1 MKSRPLGVQPILAT
15 DHNTRRDDARGG
27 SFLLAHQQLGA
38 LALPTNP
45 TNGQTLTLTV
55 NGTAIV
61 ITYVSS
67 IGSTP
72 NNVLIQGSAALT
84 AAATVNFLRRPDVTN
99 SNQIAAAVPNQA
111 LLVYLGWSLPAGAT
125 TITPFSLNKNVNSA
139 SANLTSFTAS
149 TTVTGASWTA
159 QTMQLYVEEGTYY
172 VGTTR
177 ILYLGGST
185 PTVTAPVSN
194 PRIDVLTADSSGTLA
209 WTTGTESASP
219 VAPSYP
225 VGKLP
230 ICELYNVVGETAL
243 YDNENQQSGE
253 GYISSDVRPV
263 LGGSYI
269 SSAAQVASGLFILDP
284 GSEAQGDIL
293 YYTGSAWALLP
304 PGTSGQFLKTL
315 GAGANPQWGAITVG
329 ETDGT
334 VTNQSLT
341 ATTSLQTDNVVVTH
355 GLGRTPAFIRLS
367 CQVAPTNNPSS
378 GVVTGQMDMT
388 YNGSGTAVAGFC
400 VTWLSNSNSYTAG
413 NYSFGGAATTFV
425 VAGVGAIAAATMA
438 VSITSISSTQFTIH
452 ITYQVTTGSG
462 TLTCT
467 VNNISWAVIG

>member
-1 MKSRPLGVQPILAT
+1 MKSRPLGVQSILAS

-27 SFLLAHQQLGA
+27 SFILAHQQLGA

-72 NNVLIQGSAALT
+72 NNVLIQSTAALT
-84 AAATVNFLRRPDVTN
+84 DTATANFVRRPDITN
-99 SNQIAAAVPNQA
+99 ANQIAATIPNQA
-111 LLVYLGWSLPAGAT
+111 LLVYLGWSLPSGGT
-125 TITPFSLNKNVNSA
+125 TLTPFSLNKNVNSA
-139 SANLTSFTAS
+139 PANLTSFTAS
-149 TTVTGASWTA
+149 TTVTGGSWTA

-194 PRIDVLTADSSGTLA
+194 PRIDVLSADSSGTLA

-230 ICELYNVVGETAL
+230 ICELYNVVGETGL
-243 YDNENQQSGE
+243 YDNENQQSGQ
-253 GYISSDVRPV
+253 GYISNDVRPV

-269 SSAAQVASGLFILDP
+269 SSTAQVASGLFILDP

-329 ETDGT
+329 EADGT
-334 VTNQSLT
+334 VTNQSLS

-367 CQVAPTNNPSS
+367 CLVAPSNNPTS
-378 GVVTGQMDMT
+378 GTVNAQMDMT
-388 YNGSGTAVAGFC
+388 YNGSGTAVAGF
-400 VTWLSNSNSYTAG
+400 SAAFEPNNNSYSASNIG
-413 NYSFGGAATTFV
+413 FGGPATTFS
-425 VAGVGAIAAATMA
+425 VAGGGATAGAT
-438 VSITSISSTQFTIH
+438 ITVAITTISSTQFTIK

-462 TLTCT
+462 TLSCA